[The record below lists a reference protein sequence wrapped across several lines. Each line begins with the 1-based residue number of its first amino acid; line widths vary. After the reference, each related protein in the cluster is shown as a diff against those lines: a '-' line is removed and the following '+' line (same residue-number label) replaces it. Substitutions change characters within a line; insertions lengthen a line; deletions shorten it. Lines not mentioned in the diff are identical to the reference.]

1 MIGLYHYLILAS
13 LLFCVGLF
21 GLMQRRNLLMLFFCT
36 EIMLN
41 AANIALVAVGAH
53 LGDIQGQ
60 VFAFFVIAIAAA
72 EVCVGLGLLVV
83 WFKKQR
89 NIDLHSLS
97 NLKG

>member
-1 MIGLYHYLILAS
+1 MIGLHHYLILAS

-21 GLMQRRNLLMLFFCT
+21 GLMQRRNLLMLFFST

-53 LGDIQGQ
+53 LGDMQGQ
-60 VFAFFVIAIAAA
+60 VFAFFIIAIAAA
-72 EVCVGLGLLVV
+72 EVCVGLGLLVA

-89 NIDLHSLS
+89 NIDLHSLT